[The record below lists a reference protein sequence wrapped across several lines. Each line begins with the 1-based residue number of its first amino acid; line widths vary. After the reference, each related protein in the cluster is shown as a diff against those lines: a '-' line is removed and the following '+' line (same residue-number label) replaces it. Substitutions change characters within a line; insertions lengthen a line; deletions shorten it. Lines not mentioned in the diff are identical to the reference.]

1 MSGLAIAHL
10 LVTKPPRRDWRSRH
24 LRLTWSVGPP
34 ADRHGHSV
42 CARSV
47 ALHFREATVTRAIPA
62 SRRIPCSSPT
72 GCRTTGYT
80 AAHRRCVRQ
89 TVPWRDTSRH
99 ILATRRK
106 APNLR
111 REREKKDGCVQLH
124 VRWPPDHARV
134 AWLHLESFKS
144 SYALICD
151 PCGSVEGEST
161 VNSSGQLASK
171 LSGC

>member
-80 AAHRRCVRQ
+80 AAHWRCVRK

-134 AWLHLESFKS
+134 AWLHLVLRALLGLRAHFGDVCQETRECELRTISQQHYSFF
-144 SYALICD
+144 
-151 PCGSVEGEST
+151 
-161 VNSSGQLASK
+161 
-171 LSGC
+171 